1 MSSLFLLRCEDRSIT
16 LPSSSPSLEKV
27 WTPPVEKILLD
38 LVQFGIFL
46 DPDPAPV
53 REWMLLF
60 LRVLVNLPC
69 HKYEP

>member
-1 MSSLFLLRCEDRSIT
+1 
-16 LPSSSPSLEKV
+16 
-27 WTPPVEKILLD
+27 VEKILLD

-69 HKYEP
+69 HKYKP